1 MGAVVGSFVGSV
13 VVGVE
18 AGAVAGAGAGAGAIP
33 IVTVPIGA
41 VVCLIAGP
49 YGCRFL
55 RERLGA
61 VQIGAL
67 LVPF

>member
-18 AGAVAGAGAGAGAIP
+18 AGAVAGAGAGAIP

-67 LVPF
+67 LVPS

>member
-18 AGAVAGAGAGAGAIP
+18 AGAVAGAVP

-41 VVCLIAGP
+41 VVCLIVGP

-55 RERLGA
+55 RKRLGA

-67 LVPF
+67 LVPS